1 MRRMRKKKFH
11 KPHDFIPEKLSSDK
25 TVADSIKGRLKRP
38 VDVRVEEQVIKEGKK
53 VNIVNTFVTASGKV
67 VGRTISP
74 LMFRFEKKDVAQVF
88 IGSLLFASP
97 FMVTQEVWDLGREIH
112 TINAIGIVLLSL
124 LALVTFVYYTRYQKV
139 RDPQGRIPKGEF
151 VKRIFGTYIIT
162 LIIVGF
168 LLATLERAPWLT
180 DFDLAL
186 KRTIIV
192 SLPASLGGA
201 VADLLK

>member
-1 MRRMRKKKFH
+1 MKKKYH
-11 KPHDFIPEKLSSDK
+11 RRHDFVPERMSSDK
-25 TVADSIKGRLKRP
+25 TVADSIRSRFRKTDE
-38 VDVRVEEQVIKEGKK
+38 VHVEEQVVKVGKR
-53 VNIVNTFVTASGKV
+53 VNIIDTFVTASGKI
-67 VGRTISP
+67 VGRTMSP
-74 LMFRFEKKDVAQVF
+74 LMVKFEKKDVAQVF

-97 FMVTQEVWDLGREIH
+97 FMVTQEVWDLGAEIH
-112 TINAIGIVLLSL
+112 TLNAIGIVLLSL
-124 LALVTFVYYTRYQKV
+124 LALVTLVYYTRYQKV
-139 RDPQGRIPKGEF
+139 RDLQGRIPKGEF

-162 LIIVGF
+162 LVIVGF

-180 DFDLAL
+180 DFDLSL